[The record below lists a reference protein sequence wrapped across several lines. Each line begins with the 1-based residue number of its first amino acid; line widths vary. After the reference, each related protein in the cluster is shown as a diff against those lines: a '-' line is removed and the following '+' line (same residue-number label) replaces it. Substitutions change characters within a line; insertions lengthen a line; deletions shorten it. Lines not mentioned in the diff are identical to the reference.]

1 MNHKRFLLVVL
12 VVALSWIV
20 LPMGRM
26 AVAKDTSQM
35 RIALCNNYAG
45 NSWRQSMILSFKEV
59 AKEAESKGII
69 KEAKV
74 FTTSENSATEQAAL
88 MQNLILEGYNA
99 IVLNSASPTALNGA
113 CEAARKAGVIV
124 VSFDGV
130 VTAPSA
136 WKIDFDYGDMIFD
149 QMTYLNKR
157 LNGKGNILEIRGIAG
172 TSIDPNMH
180 NGAIKG
186 EKEYP
191 GLKVVASVYGNWTQT
206 VAQKAVAS
214 VLPTL
219 PKIDGVITQ
228 GGDGYGC
235 AMAFK
240 AAGRPY
246 PIICLGNRYDELM
259 WWKKE
264 KAATGYST
272 MSNCSPPSVSQLGL
286 WTAIHI
292 LAGDDNVPKLLRPP
306 FLRVSQDALDAWL
319 KLTPPGG
326 VARCYFS
333 QDWTEKWLDAA
344 KADKPAPEIPV
355 PSMN

>member
-1 MNHKRFLLVVL
+1 MNHKKFLLVVL
-12 VVALSWIV
+12 VIALSFVV
-20 LPMGRM
+20 LPMGTM
-26 AVAKDTSQM
+26 AIAKDTSQM

-45 NSWRQSMILSFKEV
+45 NSWRQSMIQSFKEV
-59 AKEAESKGII
+59 GKEAVSKGII

-113 CEAARKAGVIV
+113 CEAARKAGVPV

-130 VTAPSA
+130 VDAPSA
-136 WKIDFDYGDMIFD
+136 WQIKFNYADMTFD
-149 QMTYLNKR
+149 QMSYLNKR

-172 TSIDPNMH
+172 TAIDPDMH
-180 NGAIKG
+180 NGVVRG
-186 EKEYP
+186 EKKYP
-191 GLKVVASVYGNWTQT
+191 GLKVVASVYGNWTET
-206 VAQKAVAS
+206 IAQKAVAS

-219 PKIDGVITQ
+219 PKIDGVVTQ

-272 MSNCSPPSVSQLGL
+272 MSNCSPPSVSQLGF

-292 LAGDDNVPKLLRPP
+292 LAGDSNVPKLLRPP
-306 FLRVSQDALDAWL
+306 FLRVSQNDLNAWL
-319 KLTPPGG
+319 KLTPKGG

-333 QDWTEKWLDAA
+333 QKWTEKWLAAA
-344 KADKPAPEIPV
+344 KADKPAPPIPV
-355 PSMN
+355 PSLN